1 MLTAMR
7 DGAQSKIIKFFLFGF
22 LLLAVGGM
30 ALMDV
35 GGFFRGGV
43 GMNHVVKAG
52 DETIG
57 GQQFDSTVRRIL
69 TQQGLAAPEA
79 YKFGLIDQILR
90 SEVSQRLLTQ
100 AGFDMGIYA
109 GDDVVSKQIQMLVDP
124 VSKSQPGVSKRDVL
138 RRLLQNQGMSEQ
150 DFITTIR
157 RSMMNSVVQTTV
169 QSAALPLPRA
179 EAVNLYLSQNESRN
193 IDAMILTNDSVKDVE
208 SAQEEVLTAF
218 YEAAKAGRFAIPETR
233 SFSMAILTED
243 NIKDA
248 IKISDD
254 DLRKEYDK
262 SAANFTS
269 AERRVVQQAVLED
282 EAAAKAVI
290 AKLAEKSPL
299 KDAVKAVTGKQT
311 AYLGEETFEQ
321 KGLLPAVA
329 ADTFKAAIGDTVG
342 PVKTPLGYHV
352 LVVGKIIAPEKKSF
366 DSVKDDLRRELTSA
380 RMSDGLMNAA
390 NAIDDRLAGGESLDI
405 VAKENGMKIEKFGPL
420 RQDGSTA
427 DKRDP
432 LKDLARDRD
441 YILQTVFDL
450 NQGETAPVMELS
462 DGRYAVI
469 HIDTV
474 TERSFKPYE
483 AVKGELAKTWI
494 TDQKAAANA
503 SRARAL
509 QQEIESG
516 TKTLA
521 AAASDLGLRVET
533 ITLKRTGDA
542 PKNIGPGARDALFAA
557 IDGETAIAE
566 VPDGYVLATVK
577 SVTLPDPAKIS
588 DTDLKPII
596 DAATKA
602 QRDEMMLTYM
612 QYLEKELGV
621 KINRALLDTMY
632 GPESTGGSL

>member
-7 DGAQSKIIKFFLFGF
+7 DGAQSKIIKFILFGF

-52 DETIG
+52 NETIG

-69 TQQGLAAPEA
+69 TQQGLAASEA

-90 SEVSQRLLTQ
+90 GEVSQRLLTQ

-109 GDDVVSKQIQMLVDP
+109 GDDVVSRQIQMLVDP

-150 DFITTIR
+150 DFISTIR
-157 RSMMNSVVQTTV
+157 RSMMNSVVQTTI
-169 QSAALPLPRA
+169 QSAALPIPRA
-179 EAVNLYLSQNESRN
+179 EAVNMYLSQNESRS
-193 IDAMILTNDSVKDVE
+193 IDAIILTHDSVKGIE

-243 NIKDA
+243 NVKDA
-248 IKISDD
+248 IKISDAD
-254 DLRKEYDK
+254 VRKEYDK
-262 SAANFTS
+262 SSANFTS
-269 AERRVVQQAVLED
+269 AERRIIQQAVLENED
-282 EAAAKAVI
+282 AAKAVI
-290 AKLAEKSPL
+290 AKLAEKSSL
-299 KDAVKAVTGKQT
+299 KDAVKIVTGTQT

-329 ADTFKAAIGDTVG
+329 ADTFKAAAGDTVG
-342 PVKTPLGYHV
+342 PVKTALGYHV
-352 LVVGKIIAPEKKSF
+352 LIVTKIIAPEKKSF
-366 DSVKDDLRRELTSA
+366 ESVKDDLRRELTSA
-380 RMSDGLMNAA
+380 QMSDGLMNTA
-390 NAIDDRLAGGESLDI
+390 NAIDDRLAGGESLDTVI
-405 VAKENGMKIEKFGPL
+405 KEQGMKVEKFGPI
-420 RQDGSTA
+420 RQDGSTP

-450 NQGETAPVMELS
+450 NEGETAPVMELS
-462 DGRYAVI
+462 DGRYAII
-469 HIDTV
+469 HIDAV
-474 TERSFKPYE
+474 TERSFKPY
-483 AVKGELAKTWI
+483 ADVKEELAKNWI
-494 TDQKAAANA
+494 ADQKAAANA
-503 SRARAL
+503 DRARTL
-509 QQEIESG
+509 QQGVESG
-516 TKTLA
+516 AKTLA
-521 AAASDLGLRVET
+521 ATASDLGLRVET

-542 PKNIGPGARDALFAA
+542 PKNIGPGGRDALFTA
-557 IDGETAIAE
+557 IDGETTIAE
-566 VPDGYVLATVK
+566 VPGGYVLATIK
-577 SVTLPDPAKIS
+577 SITLPDAAKIS
-588 DTDLKPII
+588 DADLKSIS

-621 KINRALLDTMY
+621 KINRNLLDTMY
-632 GPESTGGSL
+632 GPESAGG